1 MTSVGVVDQ
10 RGLRLSAPLDSP
22 PASQT
27 EVQMRRIGLAVV
39 LALSLLRPLA
49 AWPRQA
55 GKIHRIGVLAN
66 IRSPAT
72 EGVQQGLRD
81 LGYVEGRNV
90 VVEWRL
96 AEGRFERLTN
106 WPRS

>member
-1 MTSVGVVDQ
+1 
-10 RGLRLSAPLDSP
+10 
-22 PASQT
+22 
-27 EVQMRRIGLAVV
+27 MRRIGLAVV